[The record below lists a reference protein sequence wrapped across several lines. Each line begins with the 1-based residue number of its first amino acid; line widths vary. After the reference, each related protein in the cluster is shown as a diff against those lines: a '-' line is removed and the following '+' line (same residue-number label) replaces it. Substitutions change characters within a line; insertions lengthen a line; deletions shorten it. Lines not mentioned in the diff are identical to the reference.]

1 MQGRFANRPYS
12 AVFMI
17 FDETEIRV
25 RFHEVDSWGIV
36 WHGHYIA
43 WFEVGRSVL
52 LNKFQLSPQDFT
64 RLGYIAPV
72 VDLKCS
78 YKEPARLG
86 DDIIIRTTVLKPTK
100 AALTFQFEIL
110 RKRDRKLL
118 VSGEETQV
126 LQALDGRLLY
136 YIPPELKQSL
146 QALLDYLA
154 VS

>member
-1 MQGRFANRPYS
+1 MKY
-12 AVFMI
+12 
-17 FDETEIRV
+17 DETEIRV

-86 DDIIIRTTVLKPTK
+86 DDIIIRTTALKPTK

-118 VSGEETQV
+118 VTGEETQV

-136 YIPPELKQSL
+136 YIPPNL
-146 QALLDYLA
+146 QKKLQKLFNYLEVPGSPA
-154 VS
+154 

>member
-1 MQGRFANRPYS
+1 MK
-12 AVFMI
+12 

-25 RFHEVDSWGIV
+25 RFHEVDSWGMV

-43 WFEVGRSVL
+43 WFEVGRSAL

-86 DDIIIRTTVLKPTK
+86 DEIILRTTVLKPTK
-100 AALTFQFEIL
+100 AALTFQFEVL
-110 RKRDRKLL
+110 RKEDRRLL
-118 VSGEETQV
+118 VTGEETQV

-136 YIPPELKQSL
+136 YIPSDL
-146 QALLDYLA
+146 QKNLQNLFNYLG
-154 VS
+154 VPGSPV